1 MTQPDSLPRP
11 LCDVR
16 SCPHLKLYP
25 KNKRPANRILRAV
38 RGFIKRRDLMDKKK
52 NGCLIAA
59 LCVVAFGAASC
70 GTVSLISGIM
80 SGTDKDTQPA
90 ATTSLQTQT
99 ESLQTETETQQTQ
112 TDAPTETPTEEE
124 TQTDTPTEADT
135 APPELTLGQKN
146 AVRSAVQYIE
156 TLAFSHG
163 RLIEQLEYS
172 GFTHEEAVYGA
183 DNCGADWNAEAAEA
197 AKNYIDTLALSRERL
212 IEQLLYDKFTQEQAE
227 YGASSVGY

>member
-1 MTQPDSLPRP
+1 
-11 LCDVR
+11 
-16 SCPHLKLYP
+16 
-25 KNKRPANRILRAV
+25 
-38 RGFIKRRDLMDKKK
+38 MDKKK

-59 LCVVAFGAASC
+59 LCVVVFGAASC
-70 GTVSLISGIM
+70 GTVALISGIM

-156 TLAFSHG
+156 TLAFSHD

-197 AKNYIDTLALSRERL
+197 AKNYIDTLAMSRERL

>member
-1 MTQPDSLPRP
+1 
-11 LCDVR
+11 
-16 SCPHLKLYP
+16 
-25 KNKRPANRILRAV
+25 
-38 RGFIKRRDLMDKKK
+38 MDKKK
-52 NGCLIAA
+52 NGCMIAA
-59 LCVVAFGAASC
+59 LCVVVFGAASC
-70 GTVSLISGIM
+70 GTVALISGTM
-80 SGTDKDTQPA
+80 SGSDKEPQPA

-112 TDAPTETPTEEE
+112 TDVPTETQTEEE
-124 TQTDTPTEADT
+124 TQTDTPTDTSTDTPTEAET

-156 TLAFSHG
+156 TLAFSHD

-172 GFTHEEAVYGA
+172 GFAHEEAVYGA

-197 AKNYIDTLALSRERL
+197 AKNYIDTLALSQERL

>member
-1 MTQPDSLPRP
+1 
-11 LCDVR
+11 
-16 SCPHLKLYP
+16 
-25 KNKRPANRILRAV
+25 
-38 RGFIKRRDLMDKKK
+38 MDKKK

-59 LCVVAFGAASC
+59 ICVVVFGAASC
-70 GTVSLISGIM
+70 GTVALISGIM
-80 SGTDKDTQPA
+80 SGNDKEPQPA

-112 TDAPTETPTEEE
+112 TDAPTETQTEEE
-124 TQTDTPTEADT
+124 TQIDTPTDTPPEAET

-156 TLAFSHG
+156 TLAFSHD